1 MIGGI
6 GASIAWR
13 GWRHVA
19 YIALAAALLLPGLGE
34 PAAAKTFRNVPL
46 PRPRPQ
52 LVDATPTA
60 SATPAPDAAADP
72 DPAAATAPA
81 AVAPRSPRSPPSR
94 HPPTRASRRE
104 QQEALANIK
113 RLLQRLPHHGR
124 PVHPVRPEWRAVGGR
139 LLHAPARQ
147 DPLPLPPAGQARRHR
162 RRPDG
167 RRPRQPHDDA
177 GLYPLSKT
185 PLRYLLAD
193 HVDLTSDKVVSDVRE
208 EPDLI
213 AIVIVEKT
221 AFVDGKLT
229 LIFDRKTFEL
239 RQWIVTDAQGLNTSV
254 AIYNVATGK
263 QPDPGLFKIT
273 YLQGPNLNGR

>member
-1 MIGGI
+1 LIGGI

-13 GWRHVA
+13 GWRRIA
-19 YIALAAALLLPGLGE
+19 YIALAAALLMPGLESSG
-34 PAAAKTFRNVPL
+34 AKTFRNVPL

-52 LVDATPTA
+52 FVDATPTA
-60 SATPAPDAAADP
+60 SATPAPEATADP
-72 DPAAATAPA
+72 DPAAATTAVTAPA
-81 AVAPRSPRSPPSR
+81 KPPKPAFKASANSR
-94 HPPTRASRRE
+94 FTPE
-104 QQEALANIK
+104 QQEALATISDYFNGFRTMEGQFIQFGPNGEQSEGVFFISK
-113 RLLQRLPHHGR
+113 PGKIRFHYR
-124 PVHPVRPEWRAVGGR
+124 PPVKLDVIA
-139 LLHAPARQ
+139 
-147 DPLPLPPAGQARRHR
+147 
-162 RRPDG
+162 DG
-167 RRPRQPHDDA
+167 RTVAVRDNRTMTQDY
-177 GLYPLSKT
+177 YPLSKT

-229 LIFDRKTFEL
+229 LIFDRRTFEL

>member
-13 GWRHVA
+13 SWRHA
-19 YIALAAALLLPGLGE
+19 ATIALAAAFLLPSFGE
-34 PAAAKTFRNVPL
+34 PAGAKTFKNVPL

-60 SATPAPDAAADP
+60 SATPAPTATEDP
-72 DPAAATAPA
+72 PATPAAAPA
-81 AVAPRSPRSPPSR
+81 KPPKRVFKASANSR
-94 HPPTRASRRE
+94 FTPE
-104 QQEALANIK
+104 EQEALATITDYFNGFRTMEGQFIQFGPNGEQSEGVFFISK
-113 RLLQRLPHHGR
+113 PGKIRFHYR
-124 PVHPVRPEWRAVGGR
+124 PPVKLDVIA
-139 LLHAPARQ
+139 
-147 DPLPLPPAGQARRHR
+147 
-162 RRPDG
+162 DG
-167 RRPRQPHDDA
+167 RTIAVRDNRTMTQDY
-177 GLYPLSKT
+177 YPLSKT

-193 HVDLTSDKVVSDVRE
+193 HVDLTSDKIVSEVRE

-213 AIVIVEKT
+213 ALVIVEKS